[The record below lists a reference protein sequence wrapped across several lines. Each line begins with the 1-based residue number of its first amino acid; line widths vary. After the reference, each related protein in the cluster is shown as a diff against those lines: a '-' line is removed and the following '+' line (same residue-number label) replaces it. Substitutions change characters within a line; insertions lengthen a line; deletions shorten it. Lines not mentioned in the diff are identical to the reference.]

1 MKFARTAMLQRS
13 KAADQ
18 SSAEYQAQALRDEAT
33 TWAVLLDGV
42 PFEEAQAALV
52 RVVRG
57 WTSDKFGLPKP
68 GDVLAEVE
76 QGRRAR
82 ARVAWAERELADAR
96 ADDSLL
102 DERRFWLG
110 MSRRDDVS
118 VFVREHAQRRL
129 ASLDV
134 RGVES

>member
-1 MKFARTAMLQRS
+1 M
-13 KAADQ
+13 
-18 SSAEYQAQALRDEAT
+18 
-33 TWAVLLDGV
+33 
-42 PFEEAQAALV
+42 
-52 RVVRG
+52 
-57 WTSDKFGLPKP
+57 
-68 GDVLAEVE
+68 
-76 QGRRAR
+76 
-82 ARVAWAERELADAR
+82 
-96 ADDSLL
+96 